1 MSGVEWN
8 LPPVVVEHVAESFIC
23 GKSSRNVSAI
33 AYGGRHCG
41 RRWRQTRLGLAL
53 LEIILVQ
60 RREPQLPKCLTALG
74 KSSTK
79 KFSVPEKGHLISFFL
94 SSGSLN
100 VAFPLLRTAVQ
111 KPEAVVGGSWEAE
124 GGCVAAGEVGGR
136 VVWNGVYKVGRWSGR
151 GADLLS
157 KSKRKPLKLS
167 TQRDNTIQLF
177 LEGHLP
183 ALWQI
188 GAGQE
193 PVAVVTLGIIGWHGS
208 RGCGCEGFRSR
219 DLNLY

>member
-41 RRWRQTRLGLAL
+41 RCWRQTRLGLAL

-79 KFSVPEKGHLISFFL
+79 KFSVPEEGHLISFFL

-111 KPEAVVGGSWEAE
+111 KPEAVAGGCERLKEAAWLQGRWGEEWCGMGFVKWVGDQVGGLTRYPRA
-124 GGCVAAGEVGGR
+124 
-136 VVWNGVYKVGRWSGR
+136 R
-151 GADLLS
+151 GS
-157 KSKRKPLKLS
+157 P
-167 TQRDNTIQLF
+167 
-177 LEGHLP
+177 
-183 ALWQI
+183 
-188 GAGQE
+188 
-193 PVAVVTLGIIGWHGS
+193 
-208 RGCGCEGFRSR
+208 
-219 DLNLY
+219 